1 LINMT
6 KSLARALGPIR
17 INAICPGFI
26 QGDWLKNGLGEETYE
41 FVKKSTEESVS
52 AENVI
57 TENKDLAK
65 ETPTAE
71 KTPVAEETLVAKELP
86 VVDEKSA
93 DEKIPAAKEKTAAK
107 ENYIIQKPK
116 MKVSVKETEFLT
128 STKDKVI
135 TQEEPKANKSSD
147 KETISTKK
155 SNHSNESLE
164 EINTTNQINSITEL
178 DDLIINS
185 AIDASISIDIDA
197 VSTEINK
204 ENSRPKTFLEWIK
217 ASEVTEIKSELSPK
231 QKERIEFKEKA
242 EILIDQFIQNQ
253 PKIKPKAEFY
263 SAENMAKKSIEDSEE
278 IVTET
283 LAKVYADQ
291 GNIEKAK
298 SIYNQLILKNPE
310 KKSYFATLIKDLRS
324 E

>member
-1 LINMT
+1 MNKKVFNRL
-6 KSLARALGPIR
+6 
-17 INAICPGFI
+17 
-26 QGDWLKNGLGEETYE
+26 LKNPANISHEYKNDL
-41 FVKKSTEESVS
+41 KKLVDTFPYATNIRLLYLSSLLND
-52 AENVI
+52 ADVI
-57 TENKDLAK
+57 FEQELKK
-65 ETPTAE
+65 TA
-71 KTPVAEETLVAKELP
+71 AYISDRRILRRLI
-86 VVDEKSA
+86 S
-93 DEKIPAAKEKTAAK
+93 KTAAK

-310 KKSYFATLIKDLRS
+310 KKSYFASLIKDLRS

>member
-1 LINMT
+1 MNKKVFNRL
-6 KSLARALGPIR
+6 
-17 INAICPGFI
+17 
-26 QGDWLKNGLGEETYE
+26 LKNPANISHEYKDDL
-41 FVKKSTEESVS
+41 KKLVDTFPYATNIRLLYLSSLLND
-52 AENVI
+52 ADVI
-57 TENKDLAK
+57 FEQELKK
-65 ETPTAE
+65 TA
-71 KTPVAEETLVAKELP
+71 AYISDRRILRRLI
-86 VVDEKSA
+86 S
-93 DEKIPAAKEKTAAK
+93 KTAAK

>member
-1 LINMT
+1 MNKKVFNRL
-6 KSLARALGPIR
+6 
-17 INAICPGFI
+17 
-26 QGDWLKNGLGEETYE
+26 LKNPANISHEYKNDL
-41 FVKKSTEESVS
+41 KKLVDTFPYATNIRLLYLSSLLND
-52 AENVI
+52 ADVI
-57 TENKDLAK
+57 FEQELKK
-65 ETPTAE
+65 TA
-71 KTPVAEETLVAKELP
+71 AYISDRRILRRLI
-86 VVDEKSA
+86 S
-93 DEKIPAAKEKTAAK
+93 KTAAK